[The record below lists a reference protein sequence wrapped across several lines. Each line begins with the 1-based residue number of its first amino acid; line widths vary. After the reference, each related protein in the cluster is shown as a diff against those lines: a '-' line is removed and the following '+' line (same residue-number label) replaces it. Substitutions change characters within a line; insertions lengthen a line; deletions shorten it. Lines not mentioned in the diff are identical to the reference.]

1 MVDEADDKVIP
12 AGQSVSVGPRA
23 LVVLRRTA

>member
-1 MVDEADDKVIP
+1 MSDDSDGKIVQ
-12 AGQSVSVGPRA
+12 AGEHVSVGPRA